1 MVKYFNKIA
10 KIKTRK
16 KFFLKIETIMILK
29 INKDCRL
36 SHML

>member
-10 KIKTRK
+10 RIKTMI

-29 INKDCRL
+29 IKQGSSN